1 MKKVDKY
8 KLRDALEQAL
18 FLISQEEQ
26 LNFNWDEAPVI
37 CEINGYRWLFGQEAD
52 EKINW
57 EEAVEWCELVGGELP
72 PRDILLQCFMNED
85 IKSEFKTEWYWSST
99 AFNASH
105 AWGQSFY
112 NGTQDFTNKS
122 IYNSVRAVKK
132 VKI

>member
-1 MKKVDKY
+1 MSIQQKIKD
-8 KLRDALEQAL
+8 LENQIEALKA
-18 FLISQEEQ
+18 QEHVAYE
-26 LNFNWDEAPVI
+26 WGRAPII
-37 CEINGYRWLFGQEAD
+37 CELDDYSWHLGPEAYD
-52 EKINW
+52 EMNW
-57 EEAVEWCELVGGELP
+57 QDAKAWCELVGGELP
-72 PRDILLQCFMNED
+72 PRDVLLQCFMNED

-122 IYNSVRAVKK
+122 IYNCVRAVKK